1 MCEPCIMRARCTLRP
16 PLSRTIQNK
25 ALPLENAAVFKV
37 FSSFWSL
44 TGAFGAPSIF
54 I

>member
-44 TGAFGAPSIF
+44 MGALGAPYE
-54 I
+54 